1 MVKTVSNARDN
12 IKALNMKVLF
22 LVLSQVAF
30 DITGTREKPFELR
43 NDSKWIRSR
52 LFNKD
57 GSLREYDVVVF
68 QNGYRAK
75 AEVKTFKF
83 LRTEILR
90 GRKNWRFSNDLKF
103 STKPGDYK
111 ILLDR

>member
-1 MVKTVSNARDN
+1 MR
-12 IKALNMKVLF
+12 VLF
-22 LVLSQVAF
+22 LVLSQKAF
-30 DITGTREKPFELR
+30 DITGTIEKPFELR

-57 GSLREYDVVVF
+57 GSLRQYDVVVF

-83 LRTEILR
+83 LRTEILKS
-90 GRKNWRFSNDLKF
+90 RKKWNFSNDLKF
-103 STKPGDYK
+103 ITGKGDYK